1 MCWSNQSGQMK
12 LIDYDGMCVPS
23 LANRYVM
30 EGGHLNYQHPA
41 RSLHFDLNLD
51 AFSALVIL
59 TALTALSLQPG
70 LWNEFNH
77 GNNLLFHESD
87 FKAPEVSRLF
97 QVLHQL
103 KDPRLTH
110 LLHELA
116 TACTTKQ
123 ADSPETLRRN
133 CSAPALKFFPPLRPS
148 ANLRASA
155 LKSFLRFQHAVVCN
169 MGESFSFPVRTI
181 LASNN
186 LLWHTNLKINSF
198 TATHAYNEK

>member
-1 MCWSNQSGQMK
+1 MK

-23 LANRYVM
+23 LANRHVM

-70 LWNEFNH
+70 LWSEFNR

-87 FKAPEVSRLF
+87 FKSPEASPLF
-97 QVLHQL
+97 MVLRQL
-103 KDPRLTH
+103 EDPRLAH
-110 LLHELA
+110 LVSELA

-123 ADSPETLRRN
+123 A
-133 CSAPALKFFPPLRPS
+133 
-148 ANLRASA
+148 SA
-155 LKSFLRFQHAVVCN
+155 LKPFEEMVAPI
-169 MGESFSFPVRTI
+169 G
-181 LASNN
+181 A
-186 LLWHTNLKINSF
+186 
-198 TATHAYNEK
+198 